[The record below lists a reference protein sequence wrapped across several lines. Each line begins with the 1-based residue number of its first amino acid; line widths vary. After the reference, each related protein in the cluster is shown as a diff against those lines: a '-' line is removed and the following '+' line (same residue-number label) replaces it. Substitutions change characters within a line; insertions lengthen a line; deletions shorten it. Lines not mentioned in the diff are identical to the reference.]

1 MFKRKRSDEDFA
13 EEIRS
18 HLELEADELR
28 TEGVSQEEAKRR
40 ARVEFGSV
48 RGAKERFYLK
58 SRIEW
63 LDSIVRDLRYG
74 LRSLFHSPGFAIT
87 AVLTL
92 ALGIGANTAVFSVMN
107 AVLLRSLPVTDPTR
121 LVYLRPSNA
130 PHGTGTINSKETLSY
145 AVYETL
151 RDQHPGL
158 SNVIAYVPLS
168 GNKVAVRY
176 GAQPEEAEGDMV
188 SGTFFSGLGVKLPHG
203 RGFTE
208 QDDKDHAPIAVIS
221 YNYWTRRFARNPDV
235 LGTTLYVNGVGF
247 TIVGISGEGFEGLEA
262 GGSTDFWIP
271 LQNRPELNAWGNPL
285 EDGKTYAAN
294 ATWWCLRV
302 IGRLAPDVNK
312 QQAAAALN
320 PLFQSAAYIGLGSPA
335 AGEKPPTLRLEEA
348 RGFPGYSEE
357 YGRPLRM
364 LMAMVGLVLLIAL
377 TNVVMLLTARNA
389 ARQREF
395 SMRLA
400 LGAGRRDLLR
410 QLLAESLLL
419 VATGG
424 VLAWVF
430 AKTATRALASWAQI
444 ESSLAPDRT
453 VLAFALGILVVSA
466 LIFGLAPLR
475 IALAAGPAVSPKTS
489 AATSNAD
496 AGRSR
501 GARIMVAFQMMLCV
515 VLLVG
520 AGLLIRTLRNLENTP
535 LGLRVD
541 GLVVFGVNPHVTSV
555 PQGKAFYRDLIG
567 KLRELPGVESVTVM
581 DSRIGSWSSN
591 NGDMTVDGRLPD
603 VPNGS
608 SRTVRSNVVGP
619 GFFTTLGVPVLAG
632 RDFADSDTET
642 SPHVGIINE
651 QFAKRFLPN
660 RNPLGHMIGTSDGRY
675 QMSVVGVVKDHKYRS
690 IDEEPIPM
698 AWYEYAQI
706 PIAGRMDVELRVH
719 GNPLAIL
726 PSARKVVQQMD
737 PNLPL
742 IKPMTQRAQY
752 DLTISSQTLFARLA
766 GCFGLLAVVL
776 VATGLYGTLAYR
788 VNRRTAE
795 IGVRMAMG
803 AGRRQVVW
811 MILRD
816 SLVLTGIGV
825 VAGIPL
831 AIAIG
836 RALSS
841 SLYGVQP
848 LDALT
853 YVFAILGV
861 AVVAFVASA
870 VPASR
875 AASIDPL
882 KALRTE

>member
-1 MFKRKRSDEDFA
+1 
-13 EEIRS
+13 
-18 HLELEADELR
+18 
-28 TEGVSQEEAKRR
+28 
-40 ARVEFGSV
+40 
-48 RGAKERFYLK
+48 LK

-74 LRSLFHSPGFAIT
+74 LRSLAHSPGFALT

-92 ALGIGANTAVFSVMN
+92 ALGIGANTAVFSVMD

-121 LVYLRPSNA
+121 LVYVRPSNA

-151 RDQHPGL
+151 REQHPGL

-208 QDDKDHAPIAVIS
+208 QDEKDHAPIAVIS

-285 EDGKTYAAN
+285 EDGKTYATN
-294 ATWWCLRV
+294 PTWWCLRV
-302 IGRLAPDVNK
+302 IGRLAPGVNK

-320 PLFQSAAYIGLGSPA
+320 PLFQRAAYIGLGSPA
-335 AGEKPPTLRLEEA
+335 AGEKPPTISLEEA
-348 RGFPGYSEE
+348 RGFAGYSEE

-364 LMAMVGLVLLIAL
+364 LMAMVGFVLLIAL

-400 LGAGRRDLLR
+400 LGASRRDLLR

-424 VLAWVF
+424 VLAWAF

-475 IALAAGPAVSPKTS
+475 IALAAGPALSLKTS

-501 GARIMVAFQMMLCV
+501 GARIMVAFQMTLCV

-591 NGDMTVDGRLPD
+591 NSDMTVDGRLPD

-608 SRTVRSNVVGP
+608 STTVRSNVVGP

-651 QFAKRFLPN
+651 QFAKRFFPN

-719 GNPLAIL
+719 GDPLAIL
-726 PSARKVVQQMD
+726 PSARKVVQQID

-766 GCFGLLAVVL
+766 GCFGLLAVIL

-803 AGRRQVVW
+803 AGRSQVVW

-816 SLVLTGIGV
+816 SLVLTVTGV
-825 VAGIPL
+825 IAGIPL
-831 AIAIG
+831 AFAIG
-836 RALSS
+836 RALAS

-848 LDALT
+848 LDAMT
-853 YVFAILGV
+853 YALAILGV
-861 AVVAFVASA
+861 TVVAFVASA
-870 VPASR
+870 APASR

>member
-1 MFKRKRSDEDFA
+1 
-13 EEIRS
+13 
-18 HLELEADELR
+18 
-28 TEGVSQEEAKRR
+28 
-40 ARVEFGSV
+40 
-48 RGAKERFYLK
+48 
-58 SRIEW
+58 
-63 LDSIVRDLRYG
+63 
-74 LRSLFHSPGFAIT
+74 
-87 AVLTL
+87 
-92 ALGIGANTAVFSVMN
+92 
-107 AVLLRSLPVTDPTR
+107 
-121 LVYLRPSNA
+121 
-130 PHGTGTINSKETLSY
+130 
-145 AVYETL
+145 
-151 RDQHPGL
+151 
-158 SNVIAYVPLS
+158 
-168 GNKVAVRY
+168 
-176 GAQPEEAEGDMV
+176 
-188 SGTFFSGLGVKLPHG
+188 
-203 RGFTE
+203 
-208 QDDKDHAPIAVIS
+208 
-221 YNYWTRRFARNPDV
+221 
-235 LGTTLYVNGVGF
+235 
-247 TIVGISGEGFEGLEA
+247 
-262 GGSTDFWIP
+262 
-271 LQNRPELNAWGNPL
+271 
-285 EDGKTYAAN
+285 
-294 ATWWCLRV
+294 
-302 IGRLAPDVNK
+302 
-312 QQAAAALN
+312 
-320 PLFQSAAYIGLGSPA
+320 
-335 AGEKPPTLRLEEA
+335 
-348 RGFPGYSEE
+348 
-357 YGRPLRM
+357 M

-430 AKTATRALASWAQI
+430 AKMATRALGSWAQI

-453 VLAFALGILVVSA
+453 VLAFALGILVVAA
-466 LIFGLAPLR
+466 LLFGLAPLR
-475 IALAAGPAVSPKTS
+475 IALASGPALSLKTS

-501 GARIMVAFQMMLCV
+501 GARIMVAFQMTLCL

-541 GLVVFGVNPHVTSV
+541 GLVVFGVNPHVTSI

-591 NGDMTVDGRLPD
+591 NGDMTVDGHLPD

-608 SRTVRSNVVGP
+608 SRTVRSNVAGP

-651 QFAKRFLPN
+651 QFAKRFFPN
-660 RNPLGHMIGTSDGRY
+660 RNPLGHMIGTDDGRY
-675 QMSVVGVVKDHKYRS
+675 QMLVVGIVKDHKYRS

-706 PIAGRMDVELRVH
+706 PMSGRMDVELRVH
-719 GNPLAIL
+719 GDPLAIL
-726 PSARKVVQQMD
+726 PSARKVVQQID

-766 GCFGLLAVVL
+766 GCFGLLAILL

-803 AGRRQVVW
+803 AGRGQVVW

-816 SLVLTGIGV
+816 SLVLTAIGV
-825 VAGIPL
+825 LAGIPL
-831 AIAIG
+831 AFAIG

-848 LDALT
+848 LDAPT
-853 YVFAILGV
+853 YALAILGV
-861 AVVAFVASA
+861 TIVAFVASA
-870 VPASR
+870 APASR

>member
-1 MFKRKRSDEDFA
+1 MFSRKRSAEDFA
-13 EEIRS
+13 EEVRA

-28 TEGVSQEEAKRR
+28 SEGVSDQEARRR

-48 RGAKERFYLK
+48 TTAKERFRLR
-58 SRIEW
+58 SRIQW

-74 LRSLFHSPGFAIT
+74 LRSLLHSPGFAIT
-87 AVLTL
+87 AILTL

-121 LVYLRPSNA
+121 LVYVRPSHA
-130 PHGTGTINSKETLSY
+130 PHGTGTINSRETLSY

-151 RDQHPGL
+151 RDQHPGFT
-158 SNVIAYVPLS
+158 NVIAYVPLAI
-168 GNKVAVRY
+168 NKVAVRY

-188 SGTFFSGLGVKLPHG
+188 SGTFFSGLGVNLPRG

-208 QDDKDHAPIAVIS
+208 QEEKDHAPVAVIS

-235 LGTTLYVNGVGF
+235 LGTTFYVNGIAF

-262 GGSTDFWIP
+262 GRSTDFWIP

-285 EDGKTYAAN
+285 DDGKTYATN
-294 ATWWCLRV
+294 PTWWCMRL
-302 IGRLAPDVNK
+302 IGRLAPGVNK
-312 QQAAAALN
+312 QQAASALN
-320 PLFQSAAYIGLGSPA
+320 PLFQRAAYIGLGSPV
-335 AGEKPPTLRLEEA
+335 AGEKPPTLNLEEA
-348 RGFPGYSEE
+348 KGFPGYSEE

-364 LMAMVGLVLLIAL
+364 LMAMVGFVLLIAL
-377 TNVVMLLTARNA
+377 TNVVMLLTARNS

-419 VATGG
+419 VAAGG

-430 AKTATRALASWAQI
+430 AKMATRALASWAQI

-453 VLAFALGILVVSA
+453 VLAFALGILVVAA

-475 IALAAGPAVSPKTS
+475 IALAAGPALSLKTS

-501 GARIMVAFQMMLCV
+501 GARVMVAFQMTLCV

-535 LGLRVD
+535 LGLRID
-541 GLVVFGVNPHVTSV
+541 GLVVFGVNPHVTSI
-555 PQGKAFYRDLIG
+555 PQGKAFYRELIS

-581 DSRIGSWSSN
+581 EERIGSWSSDN
-591 NGDMTVDGRLPD
+591 SDMTVEGRLPD
-603 VPNGS
+603 VSNGS
-608 SRTVRSNVVGP
+608 SRTVRSNVAGP
-619 GFFTTLGVPVLAG
+619 DFFTTLGVPVLAG

-651 QFAKRFLPN
+651 QFAKRFFPN
-660 RNPLGHMIGTSDGRY
+660 RNPLGHMIGTDDGRY
-675 QMSVVGVVKDHKYRS
+675 QMMVVGIVKDHKYRS

-706 PIAGRMDVELRVH
+706 PMAGRMDVELRVH
-719 GNPLAIL
+719 GDPLAIL
-726 PSARKVVQQMD
+726 PSARKVVQQID

-803 AGRRQVVW
+803 AGRGQVVW

-816 SLVLTGIGV
+816 SLVLTVIGV
-825 VAGIPL
+825 IAGIPL
-831 AIAIG
+831 AFAIG

-853 YVFAILGV
+853 YGIAILGV
-861 AVVAFVASA
+861 TLVAFVASA
-870 VPASR
+870 APASR
-875 AASIDPL
+875 AASVDPL

>member
-285 EDGKTYAAN
+285 EDGKTYATN
-294 ATWWCLRV
+294 PTWWCLRV
-302 IGRLAPDVNK
+302 IGRLEPDVNK